1 MQQPR
6 HRNKTQPKCQT
17 YTASVSLVCACVC
30 CCTAD
35 NTVYMSIS
43 PESLMTTSLE
53 VEPDCDPT
61 FSTAF
66 TTSIPSEIRPK
77 TTCLPSSHDVLMVQM
92 KNCEPLVFGPA
103 LAMER
108 SPGPVC
114 LSLKFS
120 SANFSP

>member
-1 MQQPR
+1 MQQPQ
-6 HRNKTQPKCQT
+6 HQNKTKTQ
-17 YTASVSLVCACVC
+17 VSNIHRICVPCVC
-30 CCTAD
+30 VRVLLHRS